1 MLAGEHGMLLC
12 VVKLENTL
20 RLSIIFFC
28 KMCKVLV
35 VYTLD
40 SFLPIP
46 QKWYRMLLYLHKQN
60 CKLQASSV
68 CMFYFV

>member
-46 QKWYRMLLYLHKQN
+46 QK
-60 CKLQASSV
+60 
-68 CMFYFV
+68 